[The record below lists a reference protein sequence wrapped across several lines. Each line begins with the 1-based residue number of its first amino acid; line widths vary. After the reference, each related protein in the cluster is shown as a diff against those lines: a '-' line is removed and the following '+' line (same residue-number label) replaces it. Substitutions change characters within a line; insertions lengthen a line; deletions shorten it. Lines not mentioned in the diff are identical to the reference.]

1 MRSRLDLGFAR
12 PGLDALSRV
21 LEMWTLHLFGAVVAI
36 HPVRQ
41 IPDERWI
48 WHLGLDAEASAILND
63 AGMVERSTRSGEP
76 SSWRCSAWNS
86 AILRTCWRECGP
98 LGLPRPGDDRRRAA
112 EAQAAEP
119 SGQSAARRSRV
130 SPRR

>member
-86 AILRTCWRECGP
+86 GP